1 MHSALFPGLTH
12 MQTLHV
18 DESLTVPS
26 ISKSFTGFRD
36 MPPVFATAF
45 MVGFIEWACV
55 EALRPYLDSGE
66 HSVGTH
72 IDVSHAAAT
81 PVGMRVTATVQL
93 IAVDGRKLRFKVSA
107 RDEFDLIGEGYHDR
121 VVIDQARFM
130 QRVSRKAAQA
140 A

>member
-26 ISKSFTGFRD
+26 VSKSFTGFRD

-130 QRVSRKAAQA
+130 RRVSRKAAQA